1 MSASARQPQPIR
13 VFTDFDGTIS
23 TLDVGATL
31 FNQFAGEAN
40 RGSVILW
47 MKQKI
52 DSRECLLREC
62 AYITARRE
70 QMEARAQQIEIQPGF
85 REFVE
90 LTRRHELPLHV
101 CSDGLDFYIEAFF
114 RQHGFENLDIHCN
127 QALWLDGH
135 VYPVFPYYEQGCG
148 FCGTCKGERVRSLS
162 RPGELKVYI
171 GDGFSD
177 RCALQA
183 ADLIFARDDL
193 AKLCEEKGVD
203 YQSFADFYDVIEFF
217 QTELLPQS
225 GRQPSGQEES

>member
-1 MSASARQPQPIR
+1 MSAPARRPIR

-23 TLDVGATL
+23 AQDVGATL
-31 FNQFAGEAN
+31 FNEFAGEAN
-40 RGSVILW
+40 HGSVRLW

-62 AYITARRE
+62 AYVTAGRKQLEKRARE
-70 QMEARAQQIEIQPGF
+70 IGIKPGF
-85 REFVE
+85 LEFVE
-90 LTRRHELPLHV
+90 LTRRQQLPLHI
-101 CSDGLDFYIEAFF
+101 CSDGLDFYIAAFF
-114 RQHGFENLDIHCN
+114 EEHGLAELDIHCN
-127 QALWLDGH
+127 HALWLDGRI
-135 VYPVFPYYEQGCG
+135 YPEFPYYNQGCG

-162 RPGELKVYI
+162 APGEFKVYI

-177 RCALQA
+177 RCALEA

-193 AKLCEEKGVD
+193 ARLCQEKGVD

-225 GRQPSGQEES
+225 GRQPSELEES